1 MMRFFSKKKLYKI
14 VWRYDPLCHC
24 HTEIVTA
31 TDPARAWK
39 KIKKEHAINIDLV
52 LLEEIIC

>member
-1 MMRFFSKKKLYKI
+1 MGIFSKKKLYKI
-14 VWRYDPLCHC
+14 VWRYDSLSYC
-24 HTEIVTA
+24 HTEIVVA
-31 TDPARAWK
+31 KDPARAWK